1 MPPPLPPR
9 PSRRAHSSPG
19 GAAIRAGVTG
29 GEVDG
34 VPPPSSPRPLR
45 VLSASSSVVCP
56 RRVLAFRHARFDV
69 AIAASP
75 RSRLVAGAVPVSNA
89 CFPEAG
95 RAREEIEDG
104 LRKSVN
110 PLPRLFGTAAGFAG
124 GFFLWEGVFWASSAG
139 WRLACLSGCEV
150 GAVWLFWRVW
160 EARLWWLRW
169 WRCCDCEF

>member
-1 MPPPLPPR
+1 
-9 PSRRAHSSPG
+9 
-19 GAAIRAGVTG
+19 
-29 GEVDG
+29 
-34 VPPPSSPRPLR
+34 PPPSRPVPCPRPCPRAPPAARGRARGEPRFGRESRVGRLMDPHPRHRR

-104 LRKSVN
+104 FRKSVN
-110 PLPRLFGTAAGFAG
+110 PLFRLFGTAAGFAG
-124 GFFLWEGVFWASSAG
+124 G
-139 WRLACLSGCEV
+139 
-150 GAVWLFWRVW
+150 
-160 EARLWWLRW
+160 
-169 WRCCDCEF
+169 